1 MAGIKISAD
10 VDGAAFEA
18 FAAKFEEH
26 KAALDAL
33 PAAWKEI
40 AGAATAAHSEFD
52 RTASAL
58 AKHAASAGEITKQ
71 TTQLTHVSGALSSHW
86 KTMRLNTAGV
96 AANIS
101 EMTKSLLS
109 WSGSLGKVVGIGL
122 GAGAGV
128 MGLAAG
134 GFWAMDKLGQGVGAK
149 RMRAQGLGTSIG
161 GVASFE
167 TAFARLGNTA
177 QMLSGANVAKT
188 DLSSQERRALANL
201 GITDRQIDTLS
212 SDELAALEIQKLKEK
227 SNSIKDDKLFYP
239 QMAALG
245 VDLDHETL
253 QTIRQTSNSEL
264 GDLEKR
270 RRTDKP
276 LMNITD
282 ADAKK
287 WVDFTTTVAEVTRTI
302 KNKFEVRL
310 SELAPSLERL
320 SKGLGTAADEFIKKD
335 LGPWIDGL
343 ASGLES
349 LSKTIGSDETKNIVR
364 DFFDDMKT
372 VAEKMVGLVHGLAAA
387 AKWLGIA
394 TPGTALAAG
403 SQSSAL
409 SSLSGASATAL
420 GKQGYGGGKQG
431 FMGGK
436 WTGGAPGNTADAM
449 AFAKDQLRKEGVS
462 EEHLDAAAAALVGNA
477 IAESGLNPGLI
488 HDHGTGYGIYG
499 ARLDRRDR
507 MLSWLSG
514 HGFAKDSLEGQQRY
528 QAHEA
533 MTDKHYAASRRAL
546 MNATDPNIAGDIVE
560 HNFEH
565 PRRDNDRHGAFK
577 KAYDKR
583 GATVTT
589 KKVSIRNQP
598 GGDIFAMGFGNVYG
612 AA

>member
-10 VDGAAFEA
+10 VDDAA
-18 FAAKFEEH
+18 FAAFAKKFEEH

-33 PAAWKEI
+33 PSAWQTI
-40 AGAATAAHSEFD
+40 AGAATSAHSEFD
-52 RTASAL
+52 LTANAL

-86 KTMRLNTAGV
+86 KNLRLNTTGV
-96 AANIS
+96 ATNIS

-109 WSGSLGKVVGIGL
+109 WSGSLGKIVGIGL

-128 MGLAAG
+128 AALATG

-149 RMRAQGLGTSIG
+149 RMQAQGLGTSIG

-188 DLSSQERRALANL
+188 DLSSQDRRALINL

-245 VDLDHETL
+245 VDLDHSTL

-264 GDLEKR
+264 GDLER
-270 RRTDKP
+270 RRRDDKP

-310 SELAPSLERL
+310 SELGPSLERL
-320 SKGLGTAADEFIKKD
+320 SLGLGKAADEFIDKD

-343 ASGLES
+343 ADGLES
-349 LSKTIGSDETKNIVR
+349 LSKTVDSDTTKRVVQS
-364 DFFDDMKT
+364 FFDEMEI
-372 VAEKMVGLVHGLAAA
+372 VAKSMAGLVHGLAAA
-387 AKWLGIA
+387 ARWLGIPV
-394 TPGTALAAG
+394 PGTALAAG
-403 SQSSAL
+403 AL
-409 SSLSGASATAL
+409 ATLGNGSLGGTSFSGGHGGRTGANSP
-420 GKQGYGGGKQG
+420 QGGGDRGGNGSGLSKQ
-431 FMGGK
+431 
-436 WTGGAPGNTADAM
+436 N
-449 AFAKDQLRKEGVS
+449 KDKA
-462 EEHLDAAAAALVGNA
+462 LDAVNYLMGKGWSREGAETAVGQVLTEDPSFALMS
-477 IAESGLNPGLI
+477 EPGGG
-488 HDHGTGYGIYG
+488 DHGTAHGLFQWREDRYRAGQNYVNAHGGDSIH
-499 ARLDRRDR
+499 RELDFFDEESKKYNGDQWR
-507 MLSWLSG
+507 
-514 HGFAKDSLEGQQRY
+514 HTHSLEEGNRLGKVYEGYKGGLQN
-528 QAHEA
+528 
-533 MTDKHYAASRRAL
+533 RRL
-546 MNATDPNIAGDIVE
+546 
-560 HNFEH
+560 
-565 PRRDNDRHGAFK
+565 RDSQKLHDLNTAPP
-577 KAYDKR
+577 
-583 GATVTT
+583 VVT

-612 AA
+612 HA